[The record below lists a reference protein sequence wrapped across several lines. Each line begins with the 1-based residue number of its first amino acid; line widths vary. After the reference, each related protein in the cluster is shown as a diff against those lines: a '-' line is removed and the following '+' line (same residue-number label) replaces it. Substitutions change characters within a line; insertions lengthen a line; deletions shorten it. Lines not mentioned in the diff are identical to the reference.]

1 MGNAWRRESLMV
13 PSGKLWVFSAPC
25 FRCGQLGIGIES
37 TTLP

>member
-1 MGNAWRRESLMV
+1 MCNVRRREPLMV

-37 TTLP
+37 TTLL